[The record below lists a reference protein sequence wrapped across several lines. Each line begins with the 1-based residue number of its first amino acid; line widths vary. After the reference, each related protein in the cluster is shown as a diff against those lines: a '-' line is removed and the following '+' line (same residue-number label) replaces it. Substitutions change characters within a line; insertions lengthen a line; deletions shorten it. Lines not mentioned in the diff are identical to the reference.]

1 MDGSSGSNQRNAPN
15 RLQEPP
21 LPLVA
26 LIALALATLWLV
38 PPLCLFA
45 VLMLVHRRP
54 GRHDSLTATDPSFS
68 TPTPALST

>member
-1 MDGSSGSNQRNAPN
+1 M
-15 RLQEPP
+15 
-21 LPLVA
+21 PLVA
-26 LIALALATLWLV
+26 LIVLALATLWLV

-54 GRHDSLTATDPSFS
+54 GRHDSLTATHPSIS